1 MLDQVVE
8 KKKLIKASNESVD
21 LFIRRSCLLSNKS
34 LVPLQQIRK
43 KEKKSTGRASKEK
56 VRPRIEVTQ
65 SVSYKSANREGQ
77 FRESQTRPKIY
88 LKANFKVI
96 TSVDFRRRHS
106 PSVIDSSREWD
117 AVDGVKWDYLP
128 MFSDTFPPASILM
141 GLSTYPTKT
150 FQRFRARPAEWVS

>member
-56 VRPRIEVTQ
+56 VRPRIEVTH
-65 SVSYKSANREGQ
+65 SSQ
-77 FRESQTRPKIY
+77 FPASPRIVKKDNFVKAKLDRKLH

-96 TSVDFRRRHS
+96 TSVDFRRHQTSQFESRHS
-106 PSVIDSSREWD
+106 PSVHDSSRE
-117 AVDGVKWDYLP
+117 
-128 MFSDTFPPASILM
+128 
-141 GLSTYPTKT
+141 
-150 FQRFRARPAEWVS
+150 

>member
-1 MLDQVVE
+1 MNL
-8 KKKLIKASNESVD
+8 LIYLSED
-21 LFIRRSCLLSNKS
+21 PCLLSNKS

-65 SVSYKSANREGQ
+65 SVSYKSANREEGQ

-96 TSVDFRRRHS
+96 TSVDFRRRPTLQFES
-106 PSVIDSSREWD
+106 RNFPSVHDSPGEWY
-117 AVDGVKWDYLP
+117 AV
-128 MFSDTFPPASILM
+128 
-141 GLSTYPTKT
+141 
-150 FQRFRARPAEWVS
+150 E